1 MSKLLLSDFWKSMG
15 FKADRE
21 EVMGS
26 KARQLVVATYI
37 DKTNMDWDSTF
48 DLNYFGGLSKEILVQ
63 TRLNSRD
70 YQPDTWHTLVIEL

>member
-1 MSKLLLSDFWKSMG
+1 MG

-26 KARQLVVATYI
+26 NARYLVVATSS
-37 DKTNMDWDSTF
+37 DKTDMDWDSTF
-48 DLNYFGGLSKEILVQ
+48 SLNYFGGLTKEILVH
-63 TRLNSRD
+63 TRLKSRD